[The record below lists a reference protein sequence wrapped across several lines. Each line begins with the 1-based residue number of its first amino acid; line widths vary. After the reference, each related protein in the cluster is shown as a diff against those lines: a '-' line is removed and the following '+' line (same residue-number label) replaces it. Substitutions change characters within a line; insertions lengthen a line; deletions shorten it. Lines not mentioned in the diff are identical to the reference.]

1 MLTHI
6 FHQRIDYPGFDFNAG
21 PEAGEEG
28 HPSGLMTIRETFE
41 PGAGGGCEIVLL
53 ESQPLPGSR
62 RRAGCARGSPRLV
75 AALGPEAEE
84 PGRALRQRPRDAAA
98 NRRFRRQ
105 GQDHRR
111 PLLSRRGGRHRGH
124 LGDILIAVPTARRQA
139 VERGHDVDREVK
151 TLLLHGVLH
160 CLGYDHETDQG
171 EMERLE
177 RRLRRTLARERRRM
191 PERASLDD
199 LARPAALGLLLLV
212 PLACSR
218 RRSPPCSSAAAPSAC
233 ATGREEAGGSLRKL
247 FETPVRFG
255 VFRYLLSLLSRDAAD
270 RARRAARREPR
281 PLRRRAHAMLWAF
294 AIVLLIVAAAEVVN
308 RTLVGQDPERALR
321 ALTRLYR
328 VALWLLSP
336 LVALLSPLIPAD
348 GLRAPRGGGGR
359 ARPRDEEI
367 EAFIDVG
374 TREGI
379 LEPQEGEWLWGIVG
393 FGETQAR
400 SVMTPR
406 IDMVC
411 AAARRHAST
420 PWPTAS
426 SSPATRASRSTR
438 TRSTTSSASCTSA
451 TCCAP
456 CARRSRR
463 PLREL
468 LKPPLFI
475 PETKPL
481 GELLKEL
488 QARFQQVA
496 IVVDEYGGTAGLVT
510 VEDLLEEIVGEI
522 MDEHEA
528 LAAELE
534 PLENGA
540 YRLDGRA
547 HIELLDELFD
557 VEIEDPEYETV
568 AGLIFSVLGY
578 VPQVGE
584 TVESHGLRFTVEA
597 VADRRIQT
605 VRVEQIDAA
614 EEAREAEA

>member
-1 MLTHI
+1 MLK
-6 FHQRIDYPGFDFNAG
+6 D
-21 PEAGEEG
+21 
-28 HPSGLMTIRETFE
+28 
-41 PGAGGGCEIVLL
+41 
-53 ESQPLPGSR
+53 
-62 RRAGCARGSPRLV
+62 
-75 AALGPEAEE
+75 
-84 PGRALRQRPRDAAA
+84 
-98 NRRFRRQ
+98 
-105 GQDHRR
+105 
-111 PLLSRRGGRHRGH
+111 
-124 LGDILIAVPTARRQA
+124 VPT
-139 VERGHDVDREVK
+139 
-151 TLLLHGVLH
+151 
-160 CLGYDHETDQG
+160 
-171 EMERLE
+171 
-177 RRLRRTLARERRRM
+177 
-191 PERASLDD
+191 PS
-199 LARPAALGLLLLV
+199 PGLLLWAFVLLTPV
-212 PLACSR
+212 AMTAATLSALLE
-218 RRSPPCSSAAAPSAC
+218 RSGPIRLRHWA
-233 ATGREEAGGSLRKL
+233 EEAGGSLRQV

-255 VFRYLLSLLSRDAAD
+255 VFRYLLSLLSRTLPIVLAALLTGSLI
-270 RARRAARREPR
+270 RFQ
-281 PLRRRAHAMLWAF
+281 RAHPTLWAF
-294 AIVLLIVAAAEVVN
+294 GVVLCLIAITEAVN
-308 RTLVGQDPERALR
+308 RALVGQDPERALR
-321 ALTRLYR
+321 ALTRVYR
-328 VALWLLSP
+328 AALWLLSP
-336 LVALLSPLIPAD
+336 LVRLL
-348 GLRAPRGGGGR
+348 APFVPTEAFERHEEGEDD
-359 ARPRDEEI
+359 AASDEEI

-411 AAARRHAST
+411 APVELPLDVLADRFVESGHSRIPVYEDSIDHIIGILHIRDVLRALRA
-420 PWPTAS
+420 PEP
-426 SSPATRASRSTR
+426 PAVRD
-438 TRSTTSSASCTSA
+438 
-451 TCCAP
+451 
-456 CARRSRR
+456 
-463 PLREL
+463 L

-481 GELLKEL
+481 GELFKEL

-547 HIELLDELFD
+547 RIELLDDLFG
-557 VEIEDPEYETV
+557 VEVEDPEYETV

-578 VPQVGE
+578 VPQAGE

-605 VRVEQIDAA
+605 VRVERIGAA

>member
-1 MLTHI
+1 VPLSLLLW
-6 FHQRIDYPGFDFNAG
+6 GV
-21 PEAGEEG
+21 
-28 HPSGLMTIRETFE
+28 
-41 PGAGGGCEIVLL
+41 VLL
-53 ESQPLPGSR
+53 
-62 RRAGCARGSPRLV
+62 SPTAVLSAMLSALLERSGPIRLRHW
-75 AALGPEAEE
+75 AEE
-84 PGRALRQRPRDAAA
+84 AD
-98 NRRFRRQ
+98 
-105 GQDHRR
+105 
-111 PLLSRRGGRHRGH
+111 
-124 LGDILIAVPTARRQA
+124 
-139 VERGHDVDREVK
+139 
-151 TLLLHGVLH
+151 
-160 CLGYDHETDQG
+160 
-171 EMERLE
+171 
-177 RRLRRTLARERRRM
+177 
-191 PERASLDD
+191 
-199 LARPAALGLLLLV
+199 
-212 PLACSR
+212 
-218 RRSPPCSSAAAPSAC
+218 
-233 ATGREEAGGSLRKL
+233 GSLRKL
-247 FETPVRFG
+247 FETPVRFA
-255 VFRYLLSLLSRDAAD
+255 VFRYVLSLLSRAVPVVLYVVL
-270 RARRAARREPR
+270 RALLVSWHRAWPG
-281 PLRRRAHAMLWAF
+281 LWALG
-294 AIVLLIVAAAEVVN
+294 IVLALVAATEALI
-308 RTLVGQDPERALR
+308 RTLVGKDPERALR
-321 ALTRLYR
+321 ALTLLYR

-336 LVALLSPLIPAD
+336 LVALLAPLVPSGAFERHGHED
-348 GLRAPRGGGGR
+348 GEDSEAS
-359 ARPRDEEI
+359 DEEI

-411 AAARRHAST
+411 APVDST
-420 PWPTAS
+420 LDTLADRFVESGHSRLPIYEDS
-426 SSPATRASRSTR
+426 IDHIIGILHIRDVLRA
-438 TRSTTSSASCTSA
+438 
-451 TCCAP
+451 
-456 CARRSRR
+456 
-463 PLREL
+463 LRMPEPPEIRGL

-528 LAAELE
+528 LAAELV

-605 VRVEQIDAA
+605 VRVDKIGAGG
-614 EEAREAEA
+614 EARETES